1 VIEAR
6 EDALPVPSTSAE
18 VPGSRTTTISTGEFG
33 WLLAD
38 LLRLV
43 RDLLRSDT
51 ATVLLLDVSGT
62 VLETAAS
69 VGPED
74 VVLHPFRVPVGH
86 GFAGTVAE
94 RRHPATIT
102 EVTRQSV
109 VNPHLVELGIQ
120 SLLGAPLVHD
130 GRLLGVVHVG
140 SLHRREF
147 TDAEVVT
154 LVRAA
159 EPVAHTLA
167 SNSSIAENAL
177 AAALQRTLIPET
189 PPRVGGLEL
198 AGRYVPADGKLG
210 GDWYDVLVLPDRR
223 VGLVIG
229 DVAGHG
235 LEAAV
240 VMGRLRS
247 ALRAYALE
255 HADPGEVLT
264 LLDTKLHV
272 FEDEVMATVLY
283 AVTEPPFTE
292 VRMSSAGHLA
302 PMLAAQDDRT
312 VELAVE
318 PDPPLGVDRSV
329 ARRTH
334 RVAWPSRSALCL
346 FTDGLV
352 ERRPP
357 PGGAGVD
364 QLAGGVRRVLDTFA
378 YEPADLACARVLD
391 AALSDLSVVQ
401 DDIAL
406 LVARP
411 TRRTR

>member
-1 VIEAR
+1 MR
-6 EDALPVPSTSAE
+6 EPALAEPSASGPA
-18 VPGSRTTTISTGEFG
+18 PGSGGTTIGTGEFS

-38 LLRLV
+38 MLQLV

-94 RRHPATIT
+94 RRRPATIT
-102 EVTRQSV
+102 EVTRGVV
-109 VNPHLVELGIQ
+109 VNPHLVELGIS

-130 GRLLGVVHVG
+130 GRLLGVLHVG
-140 SLHRREF
+140 SLRRREF

-159 EPVAHTLA
+159 APLAHTLA
-167 SNSSIAENAL
+167 SNSSLAENAL

-189 PPRVGGLEL
+189 PPRVDGLEL

-210 GDWYDVLVLPDRR
+210 GDWYDVLVMPDRR

-255 HADPGEVLT
+255 HADPGEVLS

-272 FEDEVMATVLY
+272 FEDEAMATVLY
-283 AVTEPPFTE
+283 AVTGPPFTE

-302 PMLAAQDDRT
+302 PMLAAQGART
-312 VELAVE
+312 VELALE
-318 PDPPLGVDRSV
+318 PDPPLGVDPAV

-334 RVAWPSRSALCL
+334 LFPWPSRSSLCL

-357 PGGAGVD
+357 PGGDGVD
-364 QLAGGVRRVLDTFA
+364 QLARGARRARGAFA
-378 YEPADLACARVLD
+378 YEPADQACTRVLD

-411 TRRTR
+411 TFRTG